1 MSDIENLCH
10 HVVLVNKG
18 CVIDNDNVQGLIKPL
33 DNKVWSTSVLPENT
47 DTDIKSRHVLSKTLR
62 FGKPTFRIYAE
73 SKPTPDAHL
82 VEVSLLDR
90 YFFEL
95 NKTGELCNI

>member
-47 DTDIKSRHVLSKTLR
+47 DIKSRHALSKTLR
-62 FGKPTFRIYAE
+62 FGKVVFI
-73 SKPTPDAHL
+73 
-82 VEVSLLDR
+82 
-90 YFFEL
+90 
-95 NKTGELCNI
+95 NLCHFSTIV

>member
-47 DTDIKSRHVLSKTLR
+47 DIKSRHALSKTLR
-62 FGKPTFRIYAE
+62 FGKPTFRIYAQ
-73 SKPTPDAHL
+73 SKPSPDAQL
-82 VEVSLLDR
+82 VEASLQDR

-95 NKTGELCNI
+95 NKVGTLCNI